1 MNARQNPLT
10 TLEKF
15 EDLLERLLELPF
27 EIFPIPIES
36 IELGKK
42 LCKYMGH
49 NRQLR
54 SDGRQTVPHVYDI
67 YVSSKDLRSLMR
79 TSSKEEL
86 IQDWIKQ
93 LTVYASKRNY
103 IPRGAFVLELFE
115 KPELRVG
122 KVEFQWKQD
131 KGLADGGT
139 VHIKM
144 DNWIV
149 PPGPGE
155 PPARSPSPVM
165 PPSFPNVNVQAQ
177 IPVPHAKLTSR
188 PSQGNPQVYRI
199 DKPRVSIGRQLDN
212 DVIVPDKNVG
222 RYHAVIEYQRGQFV
236 LKDLKSTNG
245 TVLNNV
251 PVIGSSILHNNDVI
265 MIGKYEFLFEKR

>member
-1 MNARQNPLT
+1 LNARQNSAKT
-10 TLEKF
+10 FEKF

-27 EIFPIPIES
+27 ELFPIPIES

-42 LCKYMGH
+42 LCKYMGQ

-54 SDGRQTVPHVYDI
+54 SDGRQTVPNVYDI
-67 YVSSKDLRSLMR
+67 YVSTKDLKNLTRS
-79 TSSKEEL
+79 SSKEEL

-93 LTVYASKRNY
+93 LIAYAGKRNY
-103 IPRGAFVLELFE
+103 LPKGVFVLDLLE

-122 KVEFQWKQD
+122 KVEFQWK
-131 KGLADGGT
+131 ADQRAVDPGT
-139 VHIKM
+139 VHMKM
-144 DNWIV
+144 DDWIIPTV
-149 PPGPGE
+149 PAE
-155 PPARSPSPVM
+155 PPARGPSPAM
-165 PPSFPNVNVQAQ
+165 APSSSPVQAP
-177 IPVPHAKLTSR
+177 IPHAKLTSN

-222 RYHAVIEYQRGQFV
+222 RYHAVIEYQKGQFV

-245 TVLNNV
+245 TVVNNV
-251 PVIGSSILHNNDVI
+251 PVIGPYILHTNDVI
-265 MIGKYEFLFEKR
+265 MIGKYEFLFERR